1 MATTANIRSIEAG
14 IVERTVALFKFAA
27 DRYARYTVYR
37 NTINEL
43 SALSDRDLS
52 DLGLGRSMIKSVA
65 YEAAYLA

>member
-1 MATTANIRSIEAG
+1 MATVSNIRSIEAG

-37 NTINEL
+37 TTLNEL
-43 SALSDRDLS
+43 SELTDRDLA
-52 DLGLGRSMIKSVA
+52 DLDISRSMIKRIA